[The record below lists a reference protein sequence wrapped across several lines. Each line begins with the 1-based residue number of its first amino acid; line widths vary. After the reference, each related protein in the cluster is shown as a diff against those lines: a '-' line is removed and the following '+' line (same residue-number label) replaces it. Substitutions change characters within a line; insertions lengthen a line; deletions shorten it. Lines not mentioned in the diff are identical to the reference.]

1 MNWVEKSLIERS
13 IKESNEALASIYQF
27 RAGRKDEPFT
37 ELITELTI
45 ELAKLNKKLEYD
57 KV

>member
-1 MNWVEKSLIERS
+1 MNWVERSLIERS

-37 ELITELTI
+37 ELINELTI
-45 ELAKLNKKLEYD
+45 ELVKLNKRLEYERN
-57 KV
+57 